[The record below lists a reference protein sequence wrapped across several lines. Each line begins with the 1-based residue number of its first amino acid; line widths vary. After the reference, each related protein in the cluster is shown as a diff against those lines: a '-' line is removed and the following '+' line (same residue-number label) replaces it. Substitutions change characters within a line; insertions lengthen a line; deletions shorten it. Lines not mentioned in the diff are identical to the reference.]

1 MRQNSPDLSE
11 HTDWQLQ
18 MQTEFK
24 NVLGRSLAEGARAAL
39 YHAAS
44 TGRVTEPRL
53 AGGRGSRPSRVT
65 IAPPDY
71 AVDVNIGSVT
81 HRVTE

>member
-1 MRQNSPDLSE
+1 
-11 HTDWQLQ
+11 
-18 MQTEFK
+18 
-24 NVLGRSLAEGARAAL
+24 
-39 YHAAS
+39 
-44 TGRVTEPRL
+44 VTEPRL

-81 HRVTE
+81 HRVTQ

>member
-1 MRQNSPDLSE
+1 
-11 HTDWQLQ
+11 